1 LTYGRKDEPFVWK
14 MQEDPIELHGC
25 SATNS
30 SSLSFLFPN
39 AFDTMPKLHTIL
51 KFHLSHI
58 HSFLSLLLLLLLI
71 SNA

>member
-1 LTYGRKDEPFVWK
+1 
-14 MQEDPIELHGC
+14 MQEDPIQLHGC

-39 AFDTMPKLHTIL
+39 AFDPMPKLHSIL
-51 KFHLSHI
+51 KLHLSHI
-58 HSFLSLLLLLLLI
+58 HSFLSLLLLLIIIIVI